1 MALELVAAQ
10 QQINEMYEKLGQA
23 SATPL
28 DASELRKA
36 LTSSEQCTLE
46 KAGFLDASL
55 GNATCKAF
63 DATILADNS
72 SDVMVDADVYC
83 WRRSPLR
90 PSQLVNG
97 NCSIRAFRCSAAIG
111 LLHLRRALT
120 CISHVDV
127 LSCRMEPPPPADG
140 LHW

>member
-10 QQINEMYEKLGQA
+10 QQIHEMYEKLGQA

-72 SDVMVDADVYC
+72 SDAMVDADVYC

-97 NCSIRAFRCSAAIG
+97 NCSIRLRPSDAPPPSACCTCVG
-111 LLHLRRALT
+111 L
-120 CISHVDV
+120 SHVDV